1 LNDQTFW
8 LWFPLFFAALWL
20 GVTWLIGLLAGW
32 YGLMERYPDRHE
44 KPALL
49 LRGQSGYMGPLKS
62 RFGGILRFGVC
73 ASGLRVGMFRAFGP
87 LSRDFLVPWRDIR
100 VTRKDGWLGVKLAE
114 LTFGNPANGTLTIT
128 ADVADRLAKAAGRDW
143 PEA

>member
-1 LNDQTFW
+1 
-8 LWFPLFFAALWL
+8 
-20 GVTWLIGLLAGW
+20 
-32 YGLMERYPDRHE
+32 
-44 KPALL
+44 
-49 LRGQSGYMGPLKS
+49 
-62 RFGGILRFGVC
+62 
-73 ASGLRVGMFRAFGP
+73 MFRAFGP